1 MGRESQPPSGRQKSL
16 CPGRATLRGPD
27 GPRSS
32 WVLPP
37 GRSSRP
43 LFGGRSG
50 GKLDRLPEIRTG
62 VEDVQKT
69 GREFGAHDRTTLLLR
84 PFNKIEH
91 VLDKRSAGS
100 QPKGGYLDQKARRE
114 LWQCAGLG
122 GYGQGDGGG
131 GADPLRGVQGG
142 HSRAR

>member
-16 CPGRATLRGPD
+16 CPVRATLRGPE

-50 GKLDRLPEIRTG
+50 GEARPSTRDQNRSRRYT
-62 VEDVQKT
+62 EDWKRV
-69 GREFGAHDRTTLLLR
+69 RVHDRTTLLLR
-84 PFNKIEH
+84 PSNTIEH
-91 VLDKRSAGS
+91 VLDRRSAVS

-114 LWQCAGLG
+114 LWQRAGLG

-131 GADPLRGVQGG
+131 GADYLRGVQGG